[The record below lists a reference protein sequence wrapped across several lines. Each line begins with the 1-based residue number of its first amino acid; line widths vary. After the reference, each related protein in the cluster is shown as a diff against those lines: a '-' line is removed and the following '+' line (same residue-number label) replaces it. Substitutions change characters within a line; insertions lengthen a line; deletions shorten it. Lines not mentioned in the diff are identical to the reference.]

1 MQATTIWALALA
13 GLAATTVPAQAAD
26 VGVSIGISQPG
37 VYGRID
43 IGRFP
48 QPELIVQQ
56 PVIISRPYFRRA
68 PEPVYLWVPPGHQKN
83 WRQHC
88 GQYNACG
95 RPVYF
100 VQDNWYRDRG
110 PGRDFYHGDRGDYR
124 GDNRGDYRGDNRGDG
139 RDERHDDRGEGRGR
153 GHDNGKGHGNG
164 KGRD

>member
-1 MQATTIWALALA
+1 MQHTTIWAFALA
-13 GLAATTVPAQAAD
+13 GLAIVAQPAQAAD

-56 PVIISRPYFRRA
+56 PVVIQRHYFRRT
-68 PEPVYLWVPPGHQKN
+68 PEPVYLWVPPGHQRN
-83 WRQHC
+83 WRQYC
-88 GQYNACG
+88 GQYDACG

-110 PGRDFYHGDRGDYR
+110 PGREVYHGERGEGRGDDHGDRR
-124 GDNRGDYRGDNRGDG
+124 GD
-139 RDERHDDRGEGRGR
+139 RHDDRGEG
-153 GHDNGKGHGNG
+153 HGKGHGNG